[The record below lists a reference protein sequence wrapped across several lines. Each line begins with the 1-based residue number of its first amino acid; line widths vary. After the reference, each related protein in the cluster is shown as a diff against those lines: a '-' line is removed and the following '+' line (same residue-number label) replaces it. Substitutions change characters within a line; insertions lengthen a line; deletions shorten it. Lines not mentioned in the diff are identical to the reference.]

1 MRSLTWRK
9 VCIKHINTTE
19 VYLTSGY
26 ILTSPRRDEC
36 NHTKQVALRTNKHK
50 PMEGAKYDKY

>member
-9 VCIKHINTTE
+9 VCIKHTNTTE

-26 ILTSPRRDEC
+26 IPTSLRRDGY

-50 PMEGAKYDKY
+50 PMEGAKHGKS